1 MGLTMSQRR
10 AVTKAIATRYARAS
24 RCQKGRILDELCQVT
39 GWHRNHARRALAGAL
54 RPRVVRPRAPRAPI
68 YDEARI
74 TALAFCWAVLGA
86 PTGKRLAPVLRELV
100 PTLRRFGELDIG
112 DETELALLGHVR
124 APRSTGAWPR
134 TGRNSTC
141 GGALAPSPD
150 HCSRTRSASAPGRSG
165 TTRHPGSPEI
175 DLAGREG
182 GNAVGEHAYTL
193 TVTDIAT
200 GWTPKPV
207 RAEQGPQV
215 GDPPPWKRSR
225 RSCRSPC
232 WASTR
237 HNGSEFINDHLLHWC
252 EQRHITFTRSRLG
265 SSNDGA
271 HVEQKNWA
279 VVRTVVGYHCYD
291 TGAELGVL
299 NQIWVLQSLMTNYF
313 GAQQKLISKVRDGP
327 KITKKYDTPTTPHRR
342 AERHAQVSAED
353 KNIINDTLT
362 GLNPATI
369 QPQIQALTAEL
380 LTLTTAKAAARRTP
394 QIQTAPSM
402 HP

>member
-1 MGLTMSQRR
+1 M
-10 AVTKAIATRYARAS
+10 
-24 RCQKGRILDELCQVT
+24 
-39 GWHRNHARRALAGAL
+39 
-54 RPRVVRPRAPRAPI
+54 
-68 YDEARI
+68 
-74 TALAFCWAVLGA
+74 
-86 PTGKRLAPVLRELV
+86 
-100 PTLRRFGELDIG
+100 
-112 DETELALLGHVR
+112 
-124 APRSTGAWPR
+124 
-134 TGRNSTC
+134 
-141 GGALAPSPD
+141 
-150 HCSRTRSASAPGRSG
+150 
-165 TTRHPGSPEI
+165 
-175 DLAGREG
+175 
-182 GNAVGEHAYTL
+182 
-193 TVTDIAT
+193 
-200 GWTPKPV
+200 
-207 RAEQGPQV
+207 
-215 GDPPPWKRSR
+215 
-225 RSCRSPC
+225 
-232 WASTR
+232 
-237 HNGSEFINDHLLHWC
+237 
-252 EQRHITFTRSRLG
+252 
-265 SSNDGA
+265 
-271 HVEQKNWA
+271 EQKNWA